1 MGCTATETLLDT
13 VRPGSKRQ
21 EKDSGEDTERKDVS
35 QKRDYKEEFDPF
47 TEFDEYIDEIIENDE
62 NVSYI
67 EKEFYIIRKYFEA
80 NNINS
85 EKLKNLIDDEYNKL
99 NKENDQNLFY
109 NIFKNILKINN
120 ETDAQKI
127 ENLFMKLMDKFKND
141 NNKLKEFIYKE
152 IQKIVDYSTLDK
164 NKINE
169 MNNTIASKLNEIK
182 ENIKKFEIDSKLESK
197 NYIISFEDFNKFV
210 LDEKLSLSSEE
221 MEYLLYKM
229 KSDLNEKNSLYELN
243 FKILSNFLDNKY
255 K

>member
-1 MGCTATETLLDT
+1 M
-13 VRPGSKRQ
+13 K
-21 EKDSGEDTERKDVS
+21 KK
-35 QKRDYKEEFDPF
+35 QKHTKKFV

-152 IQKIVDYSTLDK
+152 IQKIVDYSTLEK

-169 MNNTIASKLNEIK
+169 MNDVCFL
-182 ENIKKFEIDSKLESK
+182 
-197 NYIISFEDFNKFV
+197 IIWA
-210 LDEKLSLSSEE
+210 
-221 MEYLLYKM
+221 
-229 KSDLNEKNSLYELN
+229 
-243 FKILSNFLDNKY
+243 
-255 K
+255 